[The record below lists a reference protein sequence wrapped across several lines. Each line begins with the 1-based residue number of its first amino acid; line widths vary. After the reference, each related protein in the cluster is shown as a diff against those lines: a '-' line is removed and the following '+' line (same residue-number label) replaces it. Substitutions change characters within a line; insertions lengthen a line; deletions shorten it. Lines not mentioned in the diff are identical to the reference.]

1 MFMESMPT
9 GAVVRVGGADRK
21 TLVRDALDASL
32 DVRTCNLDFWLR
44 EVATRFGALRRGRCE
59 DAVVPPWMLEDGPLR
74 TSIMEEFGFRAR
86 TEEAAVRSITHMV
99 RCAPSLAAMDFYAT
113 QLVDEA
119 RHAFVFRHHL
129 VDLGVEADRVDA
141 EVQRISGDKV
151 SAIIEPL
158 ERFIEP
164 TIAREDFIGMVVFL
178 GIIAEGALAP
188 AAEMSTL
195 RWADVDPPAA
205 EIGYGANLDEIRHL
219 GVGTS
224 LVREHVLR
232 HPHERARLLEM
243 IQAGLGLFAQL
254 PLAEALVRRERLF
267 QEGLRQHHDR
277 FRGFEFVNGRLLV
290 DTTVEERLGL
300 QQRWSDE
307 MRTARMI
314 QMGLVEA

>member
-1 MFMESMPT
+1 MESIPT
-9 GAVVRVGGADRK
+9 GSVVREAGEDRK

-44 EVATRFGALRRGRCE
+44 EVATGFGALRRGRRE
-59 DAVVPPWMLEDGPLR
+59 DAVVPPWMLENGPLR

-113 QLVDEA
+113 QLLDEA

-129 VDLGVEADRVDA
+129 VDLGVEADRVDS

-164 TIAREDFIGMVVFL
+164 AIAGEDFIGMVVFL
-178 GIIAEGALAP
+178 AIIAEGALAP

-224 LVREHVLR
+224 IVREHVLR

-243 IQAGLGLFAQL
+243 IQSGLGLFAQL
-254 PLAEALVRRERLF
+254 PLAEALVRREQLF

-277 FRGFEFVNGRLLV
+277 FRGFEFVKGILLV
-290 DTTVEERLGL
+290 DTTVEERLRL

-314 QMGLVEA
+314 QMGLVGA